1 MDKTPIIPVILCGGS
16 GSRLWPLSRKSF
28 PKQYLSLGHDKNTL
42 LQITNKRLI
51 GIENVK
57 NPILVCNQEHRFI
70 VAEQMREIGIQPDSI
85 LLEPF
90 GRNTAPAALISTLH
104 ALKSYENPFILIL
117 SSDHIIKNE
126 EIFRQTICSG
136 IDYAEKGRIVTF
148 GSIPTSPE
156 TGYGYI
162 ETNEPFIQKKIEG
175 KEIIRFIEKPN
186 IKTAENFIKGKK
198 HTWNSGIFLFKAKTF
213 TEEIKELSPELYKNC
228 KECIASEIQ
237 DLDFKRIDKDSFKK
251 CSNVSIDIAVM
262 EKTKLGTV
270 LPMRSGWSD
279 IGSWKSVWENEN
291 KDIDG
296 NSFVGKVIAKDCKN
310 SYLRSENRLVV
321 GIGVENI
328 ILIETSDA
336 ILAAEKSQSQKV
348 KDIVKELQEKGI
360 NEGQEHQKVYR
371 PWGYYLS
378 LIEGTNWQVKFIN
391 VKPGESLSLQ
401 KHKYRSEHWV
411 ILKGK
416 AKIELDEKVFELIMN
431 QSCYIP
437 LGSKHRL
444 SNHEKEELTVLE
456 VQSGSYLG
464 EDDIKRYEDS
474 YGRQIT

>member
-1 MDKTPIIPVILCGGS
+1 MDKTPVIPVILCGGS

-28 PKQYLSLGHDKNTL
+28 PKQYLSLNHNKNTL
-42 LQITNKRLI
+42 LQITNKRLV
-51 GIENVK
+51 GIQNLK
-57 NPILVCNQEHRFI
+57 NPILVCNEEHRFI

-90 GRNTAPAALISTLH
+90 GRNTAPAALIATLH
-104 ALKSYENPFILIL
+104 ALNSHENPLILIL

-136 IDYAEKGRIVTF
+136 IAYAEKGRIVTF

-162 ETNEPFIQKKIEG
+162 ETNEPFFEKIEG

-186 IKTAENFIKGKK
+186 IKSAQHFLKGGK

-213 TEEIKELSPELYKNC
+213 ANEIRELSPDLYKNC
-228 KECIASEIQ
+228 QKCMSNEIQ
-237 DLDFKRIDKDSFKK
+237 DLDFKRIDKDSFEK
-251 CSNVSIDIAVM
+251 CLNVSIDIAVM

-279 IGSWKSVWENEN
+279 IGSWKSVWENAE
-291 KDIDG
+291 KDVDG
-296 NSFVGKVIAKDCKN
+296 NSVIGKVIAKDCKN
-310 SYLRSENRLVV
+310 SYLRSEKRLVV
-321 GIGVENI
+321 GIGIENL
-328 ILIETSDA
+328 ILIETGDA

-348 KDIVKELQEKGI
+348 KDIVKELQERGI
-360 NEGQEHQKVYR
+360 NEGQEHKKVYR

-401 KHKYRSEHWV
+401 KHNHRSEHWV

-444 SNHEKEELTVLE
+444 SNLEKEELTVLE

-464 EDDIKRYEDS
+464 EDDIKRYDDN